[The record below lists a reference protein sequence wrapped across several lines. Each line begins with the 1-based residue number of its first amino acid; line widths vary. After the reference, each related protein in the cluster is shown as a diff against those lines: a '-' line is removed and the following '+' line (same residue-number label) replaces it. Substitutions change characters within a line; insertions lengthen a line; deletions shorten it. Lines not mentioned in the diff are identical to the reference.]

1 MKDSSSLGK
10 SSVQALASNVKGIV
24 SRPGGATTAFLLV
37 HGLFASSDEL
47 GTLGRYLSEKGL
59 ASFAVQLAGHG
70 ISPDELKTTSW
81 QDWLESARR
90 GLELIKSW
98 EPKFIFIV
106 GFSMGGLLSIL
117 LSSEE
122 KEFNGLILIAP
133 ALENPGVLPKFV
145 PILKHL
151 MKFRK
156 IDVEAVQRVYDVKR
170 TKYDREPISAY
181 HELFKLQKV
190 AKKKMKYITAPTIIL
205 QGEEDKTI
213 DPSSSQIVLDGIS
226 SEKKHLYMI
235 KGAEHVISCHPTRTD
250 AYPLILDFVESIVD

>member
-10 SSVQALASNVKGIV
+10 SSVQTLASNVKGV
-24 SRPGGATTAFLLV
+24 VTRPKGASTAFLLV
-37 HGLFASSDEL
+37 HGLYASSDEL
-47 GTLGRYLSEKGL
+47 ETLGRYLAEKGH

-70 ISPDELKTTSW
+70 TTPDELKTTSW
-81 QDWLESARR
+81 QDWLESARK

-98 EPKFIFIV
+98 EPKFIFVV

-117 LSSEE
+117 LASEE
-122 KEFNGLILIAP
+122 KEFDGLILIAP

-145 PILKHL
+145 PILKHF

-156 IDVEAVQRVYDVKR
+156 IDVEAVQRVYDIKR
-170 TKYDREPISAY
+170 TKYDREPVSAY

-190 AKKKMKYITAPTIIL
+190 AKRKMKLISTPTIIL

-213 DPSSSQIVLDGIS
+213 DPSSSQIVLHGIS
-226 SEKKHLYMI
+226 SEKKQLYMI
-235 KGAEHVISCHPTRTD
+235 KGAEHVISCHPTRTN
-250 AYPLILDFVESIVD
+250 AYPLILNFVESIVD